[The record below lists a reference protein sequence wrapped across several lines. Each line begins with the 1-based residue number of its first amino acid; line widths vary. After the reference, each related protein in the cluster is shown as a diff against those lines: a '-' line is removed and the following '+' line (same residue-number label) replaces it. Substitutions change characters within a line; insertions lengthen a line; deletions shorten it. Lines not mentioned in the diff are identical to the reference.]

1 MALKAIEGQ
10 CVQGSG
16 HGEDCNPTVTP
27 ACLQTWLLAQSARG
41 LKSTPKAVPAD
52 PSMMT
57 SGMQMQVVPYLFNIG
72 LMTLVQTLYV
82 GFVLVKLPFSL
93 TARFRSVTQRDVVQA
108 IDLLDPSLVT
118 SFSWYLMCMYGC
130 HGIITLVL
138 GGKSSEFADQSA
150 MMMSQM
156 GMGGGK
162 QQQWNASAAYKQERQ
177 QLRIVSPG
185 PKALLASERA
195 IVEAQQSGDD
205 VETVAARQAAAEA
218 ESRKQRLSAG
228 G

>member
-1 MALKAIEGQ
+1 
-10 CVQGSG
+10 
-16 HGEDCNPTVTP
+16 
-27 ACLQTWLLAQSARG
+27 
-41 LKSTPKAVPAD
+41 
-52 PSMMT
+52 MT

-138 GGKSSEFADQSA
+138 GGKSNEFADQSA

-156 GMGGGK
+156 GMGGAK
-162 QQQWNASAAYKQERQ
+162 QQQWNAAASYKQERQ
-177 QLRIVSPG
+177 QLRIVKAG
-185 PKALLASERA
+185 PKALIASERA
-195 IVEAQQSGDD
+195 IIEAQACGDE
-205 VETVAARQAAAEA
+205 VEVVAARQQAQEAAA
-218 ESRKQRLSAG
+218 RKKRLAADG
-228 G
+228 